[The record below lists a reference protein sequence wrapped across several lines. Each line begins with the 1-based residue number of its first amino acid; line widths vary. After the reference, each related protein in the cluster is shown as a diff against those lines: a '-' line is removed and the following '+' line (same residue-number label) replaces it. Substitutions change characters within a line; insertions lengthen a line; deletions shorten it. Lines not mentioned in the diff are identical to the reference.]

1 MNKVKYR
8 VICYMVLLLLIGC
21 VFGGIVPSYAEDVA
35 AAEAKGQTFWGL
47 MVSGGIWMWPIML
60 GSVAMVALTI
70 EHIVSLQ
77 FKKVVPQKLIS
88 DIHEHLKGNRLEDVK
103 NLVEGQQNSVSRI
116 VQAGLEKAGH
126 GREVITEIVSDTGSR
141 EVLGMHRKISW
152 LSIIAVIEPMLG
164 LLGTVTGMIAA
175 FNVIAA
181 GGAGKPALLAKGVS
195 EALITTAAGLI
206 VGIPAM
212 VLHFIFK
219 NKVQRLTVAIET
231 FATDFVD
238 LLSGGSQLR

>member
-1 MNKVKYR
+1 MIRIKYR
-8 VICYMVLLLLIGC
+8 LIGYMVLLLLMGC
-21 VFGGIVPSYAEDVA
+21 VFGGIVPSYAEDA
-35 AAEAKGQTFWGL
+35 AAAGAKGQTFWGL
-47 MVSGGIWMWPIML
+47 ISAGGIWMWPIML

-88 DIHEHLKGNRLEDVK
+88 DVHEHLKGNRLEDVK
-103 NLVEGQQNSVSRI
+103 NLVEGRQDSVSRI

-126 GREVITEIVSDTGSR
+126 GREVITEIVADIGSR
-141 EVLGMHRKISW
+141 EVLAMNRKISW

-164 LLGTVTGMIAA
+164 LLGTVTGMISA

-212 VLHFIFK
+212 ILHFIFK

-238 LLSGGSQLR
+238 LLSRSEKK

>member
-8 VICYMVLLLLIGC
+8 VICYMALILLIGF
-21 VFGGIVPSYAEDVA
+21 VLRGIGPSYAQQETPQPEV
-35 AAEAKGQTFWGL
+35 KGMTFWGT
-47 MVSGGIWMWPIML
+47 MVAGGICMWPIML
-60 GSVAMVALTI
+60 GSVAMLALTI
-70 EHIVSLQ
+70 EHIVTLQ
-77 FKKVVPQKLIS
+77 IKKVAPQKLIS
-88 DIHEHLKGNRLEDVK
+88 DIHQHLKENRLEDVK
-103 NLVEGQQNSVSRI
+103 NLVEGRQNPIAKI
-116 VQAGLEKAGH
+116 VRGGLEKAGH
-126 GREVITEIVSDTGSR
+126 GREVISETVADIGSR
-141 EVLGMHRKISW
+141 EVLGMQRKISW

-164 LLGTVTGMIAA
+164 LLGTVTGMITA

-206 VGIPAM
+206 IGIPAM

-219 NKVQRLTVAIET
+219 NKVQSITVAIET

-238 LLSGGSQLR
+238 LLSGGEKK